1 MSNALELRGIS
12 KSFPGV
18 RANDNVDLEVRR
30 GDIHAI
36 VGENG
41 AGKTTLMSILY
52 GLTAPDSG
60 EIVVDGRTV
69 RFNSALDA
77 IAAGLGMVHQA
88 FKLFPTLTVAEN
100 VVFRNEPRTG
110 IFLDRAEAA
119 KRVRAL
125 GSEYGLMVDPGARI
139 EDLPVGVLQRV
150 EILKALYRDAQ
161 VLILDEPTAV
171 LTPQE
176 RDNLFVTLR
185 RLKDRGRTVIFITH
199 KLGEVM
205 AVSDRVTVLRGGRA
219 VAHLD
224 TASTSPTE
232 VSRLMT
238 GRNVDLDSR
247 PPPSLLGEA
256 VLSVTDLTVRDD
268 DGLVRV
274 DAVSLE
280 VRFGEIL
287 GVAAVAGNGQ
297 HELIEAICGLRP
309 ADRGSI
315 VVGGREVAAA
325 DMAVT
330 RESGLAYI
338 PEDRHRVGTAAG
350 GEVWAN
356 LVMGFQRRK
365 RFRRGRFMRRAEV
378 EEHARR
384 IIADYDVRVA
394 GPAVTAA
401 TLSGGNLQKLVVGR
415 EMSHA
420 APLLVAEEP
429 TRGVDVGAIEF
440 LHRQLVAYR
449 SQGGGILLL
458 SAELWEL
465 LALSSRV
472 VVMYEG
478 RIVAELDPAETDEAE
493 LGFFMTGGSR

>member
-18 RANDNVDLEVRR
+18 RANDDVDLAVRR

-52 GLTAPDSG
+52 GLTTPDSG
-60 EIVVDGRTV
+60 EIVVDGRSV

-88 FKLFPTLTVAEN
+88 FKLFPTMTVAEN
-100 VVFRNEPRTG
+100 VVFRNEPRHG
-110 IFLDRAEAA
+110 VFLDRDEAA
-119 KRVRAL
+119 ERVRAL
-125 GSEYGLMVDPGARI
+125 GSEYGLMVDPRARI

-199 KLGEVM
+199 KLAEVM
-205 AVSDRVTVLRGGRA
+205 AVSDRVTVLRAGKA

-232 VSRLMT
+232 MSRLMT

-247 PPPSLLGEA
+247 PSPASLGEP
-256 VLSVTDLTVRDD
+256 VLTVADLTVRDEN
-268 DGLVRV
+268 GFVRV
-274 DAVSLE
+274 DAASFQ
-280 VRFGEIL
+280 VRSGEIV

-297 HELIEAICGLRP
+297 HELIEAICGFRP
-309 ADRGSI
+309 PDQGSI
-315 VVGGREVAAA
+315 VVGERDVATL
-325 DMAVT
+325 DMAST

-356 LVMGFQRRK
+356 LVMGFQRFQ
-365 RFRRGRFMRRAEV
+365 RFRRGRFIRRAAV
-378 EEHARR
+378 KEHARS

-394 GPAVTAA
+394 GPEVTAA
-401 TLSGGNLQKLVVGR
+401 TLSGGNLQKVVVGR

-420 APLLVAEEP
+420 APLLVAEQP

-440 LHRQLVAYR
+440 LHRRLVDYR
-449 SQGGGILLL
+449 NKGGGVLLL
-458 SAELWEL
+458 SAELGEL
-465 LALSSRV
+465 LALSTRIL
-472 VVMYEG
+472 VMYEG
-478 RIVAELDPAETDEAE
+478 RIVADLDPTDTDEAE

>member
-100 VVFRNEPRTG
+100 VVFRNEPRNG

-280 VRFGEIL
+280 VRSGEIL

-440 LHRQLVAYR
+440 LHRQLVEYR